1 MGWVAM
7 PQLVA
12 ATSNAGA
19 FGFLALATAGPQEA
33 IEMIDET
40 MSLTNKPFG
49 VNFHMFQ
56 PGADEIV
63 QAILDK
69 KIKAVSY
76 SRSPTPDYIKAFKEQ
91 GIICIPTVGA
101 LKHAIKAEQLGADAL
116 VIQGSEGGGHTGSTP
131 TTLLLSSVLE
141 HVDIPVVAAGGFRDG
156 SGLAASLAWGA
167 CGIAM
172 GTRFMMTQES
182 PVPGE
187 TKKAYISAEV
197 DEIKITKKFDGLS
210 HRLIFNKY
218 IKKIDRS
225 NPISLFLM
233 SVTSAWKYKQITKAS
248 FGDLFKSFFAMLKGD
263 DLTISQ
269 SVMSA
274 NSPAIIQKAMVEGFP
289 EEGAMPSGQV
299 AGIITNLPACEDLV
313 LEIMNDFDQACSKL
327 EGIRR

>member
-63 QAILDK
+63 QAVLDK

-76 SRSPTPDYIKAFKEQ
+76 SRSPTPDYIKAFKQQ

-116 VIQGSEGGGHTGSTP
+116 VIQCIIPEVLRRSSTSISSMSIGMFHTLP
-131 TTLLLSSVLE
+131 PREQRFSV
-141 HVDIPVVAAGGFRDG
+141 
-156 SGLAASLAWGA
+156 
-167 CGIAM
+167 C
-172 GTRFMMTQES
+172 
-182 PVPGE
+182 
-187 TKKAYISAEV
+187 
-197 DEIKITKKFDGLS
+197 
-210 HRLIFNKY
+210 
-218 IKKIDRS
+218 
-225 NPISLFLM
+225 
-233 SVTSAWKYKQITKAS
+233 
-248 FGDLFKSFFAMLKGD
+248 
-263 DLTISQ
+263 
-269 SVMSA
+269 
-274 NSPAIIQKAMVEGFP
+274 
-289 EEGAMPSGQV
+289 
-299 AGIITNLPACEDLV
+299 C
-313 LEIMNDFDQACSKL
+313 
-327 EGIRR
+327 

>member
-91 GIICIPTVGA
+91 GIICIPVSYTH
-101 LKHAIKAEQLGADAL
+101 LTLPTILL
-116 VIQGSEGGGHTGSTP
+116 V
-131 TTLLLSSVLE
+131 
-141 HVDIPVVAAGGFRDG
+141 
-156 SGLAASLAWGA
+156 
-167 CGIAM
+167 
-172 GTRFMMTQES
+172 
-182 PVPGE
+182 
-187 TKKAYISAEV
+187 
-197 DEIKITKKFDGLS
+197 
-210 HRLIFNKY
+210 
-218 IKKIDRS
+218 
-225 NPISLFLM
+225 
-233 SVTSAWKYKQITKAS
+233 
-248 FGDLFKSFFAMLKGD
+248 
-263 DLTISQ
+263 
-269 SVMSA
+269 
-274 NSPAIIQKAMVEGFP
+274 
-289 EEGAMPSGQV
+289 
-299 AGIITNLPACEDLV
+299 
-313 LEIMNDFDQACSKL
+313 
-327 EGIRR
+327 

>member
-172 GTRFMMTQES
+172 GTRFMMSAES
-182 PVPGE
+182 PVPQA
-187 TKKAYISAEV
+187 TKQAYLDAEV
-197 DEIKITKKFDGLS
+197 TKIPVSTKLDGLPQ
-210 HRLIFNKY
+210 RMVM
-218 IKKIDRS
+218 
-225 NPISLFLM
+225 NPTLQDLENASSLGM
-233 SVTSAWKYKQITKAS
+233 
-248 FGDLFKSFFAMLKGD
+248 LFR
-263 DLTISQ
+263 
-269 SVMSA
+269 
-274 NSPAIIQKAMVEGFP
+274 AMVNGFKFKAQS
-289 EEGAMPSGQV
+289 EMSMLEL
-299 AGIITNLPACEDLV
+299 NRLPVQMRPA
-313 LEIMNDFDQACSKL
+313 
-327 EGIRR
+327 

>member
-19 FGFLALATAGPQEA
+19 FGFLALATAGPHEA

-182 PVPGE
+182 PVPSE
-187 TKKAYISAEV
+187 TKKAYISAQV

-218 IKKIDRS
+218 IKK
-225 NPISLFLM
+225 
-233 SVTSAWKYKQITKAS
+233 
-248 FGDLFKSFFAMLKGD
+248 
-263 DLTISQ
+263 
-269 SVMSA
+269 
-274 NSPAIIQKAMVEGFP
+274 
-289 EEGAMPSGQV
+289 
-299 AGIITNLPACEDLV
+299 
-313 LEIMNDFDQACSKL
+313 
-327 EGIRR
+327 

>member
-7 PQLVA
+7 PELVA
-12 ATSNAGA
+12 ASSNAGA
-19 FGFLALATAGPQEA
+19 FGFLALATAGPRGA
-33 IEMIDET
+33 IQMIDKT
-40 MSLTNKPFG
+40 LSLTDKPFG

-63 QAILDK
+63 QAILDR

-76 SRSPTPDYIKAFKEQ
+76 SRSPTPDYIKAFKQQ

-141 HVDIPVVAAGGFRDG
+141 NVKIPVVAAGGFRDG

-182 PVPGE
+182 PVPSK
-187 TKKAYISAEV
+187 TKEAYISAEV
-197 DEIKITKKFDGLS
+197 EEIKITKKFDGLS
-210 HRLIFNKY
+210 HRLIFNNY
-218 IKKIDRS
+218 ICL
-225 NPISLFLM
+225 NHLN
-233 SVTSAWKYKQITKAS
+233 YH
-248 FGDLFKSFFAMLKGD
+248 
-263 DLTISQ
+263 
-269 SVMSA
+269 
-274 NSPAIIQKAMVEGFP
+274 E
-289 EEGAMPSGQV
+289 
-299 AGIITNLPACEDLV
+299 
-313 LEIMNDFDQACSKL
+313 
-327 EGIRR
+327 